1 MNNIYETEE
10 RSASIEKQATND
22 YMVEFVNKE
31 TGQSQYETF
40 HTLQKAQDSAN
51 RWLTHNYEPL

>member
-22 YMVEFVNKE
+22 YMVEFVDKE
-31 TGQSQYETF
+31 TSQSQFETF
-40 HTLQKAQDSAN
+40 HTLTQAQDSAK
-51 RWLTHNYEPL
+51 RWLVYDYVPL